1 MARRRR
7 IIGVG
12 IVAVVVAFVAYRLIA
27 PPATRAPAAAP
38 PILVEVAPAE
48 VRNVP
53 VYLDALGTV
62 VAYRTVTVQ
71 PMITGPLQKVLFHEG
86 QFVAKGALLARID
99 PAPFRAALAQAQA
112 KLAQDQASLENA
124 ELQARQYASLVK
136 ENYTSKQQA
145 ANARATALED
155 QALVKQDEATIETD
169 RINLGYT
176 EIHAPIAGKTGIL
189 QINAGNIVNPS
200 LPNGIVTINT
210 LQPISV
216 QFSLPQQD
224 LPELLAATRI
234 GASQAGTVPLVAT
247 AQGDPATAPVL
258 DRGVLSVLD
267 NTVNATTGTLTLK
280 GRFPNP
286 RFDLW
291 PGAFVNVRVLVRTI
305 TGAVTVP
312 PVAVQQGPQ
321 GSFVYLVKPAG
332 GGKALPTAALQAVT
346 LGYQDATEAVVT
358 KGLTA
363 GAQVVTEGTAQ
374 LRDGSTVRIVPP
386 PKPAPK

>member
-12 IVAVVVAFVAYRLIA
+12 IVAVVVAFVAYRLLA
-27 PPATRAPAAAP
+27 PPATRAPAVAL

-99 PAPFRAALAQAQA
+99 PAPFKAALAQAQA

-189 QINAGNIVNPS
+189 QVNAGNIVNPS

-234 GASQAGTVPLVAT
+234 GASQAATVPLVAT

-305 TGAVTVP
+305 AGAVTVP

-321 GSFVYLVKPAG
+321 GSFVYLVKPAA
-332 GGKALPTAALQAVT
+332 GGKAAPTVVLQPVA
-346 LGYQDATEAVVT
+346 LGYQDATEVVVT

-363 GAQVVTEGTAQ
+363 GEQVVTEGTAQ
-374 LRDGSTVRIVPP
+374 LRDGSAVRIVAPP
-386 PKPAPK
+386 QSATK

>member
-1 MARRRR
+1 MARSRR

-12 IVAVVVAFVAYRLIA
+12 IVAVAVAFVAYRLLA
-27 PPATRAPAAAP
+27 PPPARAPAAPP
-38 PILVEVAPAE
+38 PILVEVARAE

-71 PMITGPLQKVLFHEG
+71 PMITGPLQKILFHEG
-86 QFVAKGALLARID
+86 QFVAKGALLAEID

-145 ANARATALED
+145 ATARATALED

-189 QINAGNIVNPS
+189 QVNAGNIVNPA

-234 GASQAGTVPLVAT
+234 GASQTGTVPLVAT

-305 TGAVTVP
+305 AGAVTVP

-321 GSFVYLVKPAG
+321 GSFVYLVKPQA
-332 GGKALPTAALQAVT
+332 GGKAAPTATLQPVT

-363 GAQVVTEGTAQ
+363 GEQVVTEGTAQ
-374 LRDGSTVRIVPP
+374 LRDGAAVRIVPP

>member
-1 MARRRR
+1 MARRGR

-12 IVAVVVAFVAYRLIA
+12 IVAAVVAFVAYRLLA
-27 PPATRAPAAAP
+27 PPATRAPTAAP

-62 VAYRTVTVQ
+62 VPYRTVTVQ

-86 QFVAKGALLARID
+86 AFVAKGALLAQID
-99 PAPFRAALAQAQA
+99 PAPFQAALAQAQA
-112 KLAQDQASLENA
+112 KLAQDRASLENA

-176 EIHAPIAGKTGIL
+176 QIRAPIAGKTGIL
-189 QINAGNIVNPS
+189 QVNAGNIVNPS

-234 GASQAGTVPLVAT
+234 GAGQEGTVPLVVT

-267 NTVNATTGTLTLK
+267 NTVNAATGTLTLK

-305 TGAVTVP
+305 AGAVTVP
-312 PVAVQQGPQ
+312 PVAVQQGPA

-332 GGKALPTAALQAVT
+332 GGKAAPTVALQPVM
-346 LGYQDATEAVVT
+346 LGYQDATAAVVT

-363 GAQVVTEGTAQ
+363 GEQVVTEGTAQ
-374 LRDGSTVRIVPP
+374 LRDGATVRIVPP

>member
-27 PPATRAPAAAP
+27 PPGTRAPAAAP
-38 PILVEVAPAE
+38 PILVELAPAE

-86 QFVAKGALLARID
+86 QFVAKGALLAQID
-99 PAPFRAALAQAQA
+99 PAPFKAALAQAQA
-112 KLAQDQASLENA
+112 KLAQDQASLQNA

-136 ENYTSKQQA
+136 ENYTSQQQA

-176 EIHAPIAGKTGIL
+176 QIHAPIAGKTGIL

-321 GSFVYLVKPAG
+321 GSFVYLVKPAA
-332 GGKALPTAALQAVT
+332 GGKAAPTVALQSVT

-363 GAQVVTEGTAQ
+363 GEQVVTEGTAQ